1 VNIKQH
7 TLFMTIKLNISL
19 KLLFGAV
26 VAFFVIKLWVF
37 AGNDPNEPREWPVLM
52 FDVLVWFAIA
62 YPLLVA
68 VIAFTDDGSIG
79 LKKWSFGIGLILSLL
94 LTCLILFDGTDSIW
108 QAGSFVFVVPPI
120 VFIYSFLAVSGL
132 VLITFRLFIGLISL
146 MRYLALKSM

>member
-1 VNIKQH
+1 
-7 TLFMTIKLNISL
+7 MTIRINVSL
-19 KLLFGAV
+19 KLLLSAV
-26 VAFFVIKLWVF
+26 VAFFVIKFLIF
-37 AGNDPNEPREWPVLM
+37 SNDDSNEPREWPVLM
-52 FDVLVWFAIA
+52 FEVVGWFAIT
-62 YPLLVA
+62 YPLLAA

-94 LTCLILFDGTDSIW
+94 LTCLILFDGTDSIQ

-120 VFIYSFLAVSGL
+120 VFIYSFLAVSGV